1 MKKYLLFLII
11 VSACACKKTVVS
23 PGLFGK
29 WELRRVSGGDFAYQ
43 DSVFKPGNGNIYQFN
58 NDSTYKVYTNH
69 TLTLQGTFHIR
80 KNTNSTIATIDILIL
95 DNTAESYPIG
105 IDGTSMTLVTMG
117 GWLQD
122 NYQKISD

>member
-69 TLTLQGTFHIR
+69 ILTLQGTFHIR